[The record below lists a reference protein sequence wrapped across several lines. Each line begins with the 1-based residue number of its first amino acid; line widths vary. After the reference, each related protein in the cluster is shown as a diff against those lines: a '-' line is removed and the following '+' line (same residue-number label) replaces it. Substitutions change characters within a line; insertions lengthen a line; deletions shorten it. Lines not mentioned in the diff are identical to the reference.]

1 LSKQIIVDLYQQ
13 FDKVN
18 QIVKALENQKQ
29 QIEIS
34 NLVGS
39 SLSYVISSLF
49 QKIDNPVLLIFNDK
63 EEAAYYLNDLEQ
75 FLDNDNVLFYP
86 GSYRRPYQIEETDNA
101 YILLRAEVLN
111 RINSQKKPAIIV
123 TYADALFEQVI
134 TKSELKRNTLKL
146 NVGEEVSLD
155 FINEMLHEYNF
166 NRVDFVTEPGDFA
179 VRGGIIDVF
188 SFSNNE
194 PYRIEFFGDEVDSIR
209 TFDIETQLSIEKLK
223 KINIMPN
230 VENKMLEEKRE
241 SFLKYI
247 SAKTIVFAK
256 NLDLAKDKLDKL
268 FIKSQEVF
276 KNLSGEIKHSE
287 PGELFCNGDVILNQL
302 NNFQLIKTRY
312 ESKKDS
318 PTRIVFSTT
327 PQSSFNKQFN
337 LLIKNLNENTKNGIA
352 NYLFCDNKKQAK
364 RFHDIFNDQ
373 EEEVKY
379 QTITTPLYQGFI
391 DKDLKIACY
400 TDHQIFERYHRF
412 RLKSGFAKKQAIS
425 IKELTHLEIG
435 DYVTHIDH
443 GIGKFGGLQ
452 KIDVEGKKQEAIK
465 LIYGERDILYIS
477 IHALHKITKYNGKDG
492 KAPKVHK
499 LGSNVWNKLK
509 QKTKSRVKHIAYNL
523 IRSPVIIASNPLK
536 T

>member
-1 LSKQIIVDLYQQ
+1 MSKQIIVDLYQQ

-256 NLDLAKDKLDKL
+256 NLDLAKDK
-268 FIKSQEVF
+268 
-276 KNLSGEIKHSE
+276 
-287 PGELFCNGDVILNQL
+287 
-302 NNFQLIKTRY
+302 
-312 ESKKDS
+312 
-318 PTRIVFSTT
+318 
-327 PQSSFNKQFN
+327 
-337 LLIKNLNENTKNGIA
+337 
-352 NYLFCDNKKQAK
+352 
-364 RFHDIFNDQ
+364 
-373 EEEVKY
+373 
-379 QTITTPLYQGFI
+379 
-391 DKDLKIACY
+391 
-400 TDHQIFERYHRF
+400 
-412 RLKSGFAKKQAIS
+412 
-425 IKELTHLEIG
+425 
-435 DYVTHIDH
+435 
-443 GIGKFGGLQ
+443 
-452 KIDVEGKKQEAIK
+452 
-465 LIYGERDILYIS
+465 
-477 IHALHKITKYNGKDG
+477 
-492 KAPKVHK
+492 
-499 LGSNVWNKLK
+499 
-509 QKTKSRVKHIAYNL
+509 
-523 IRSPVIIASNPLK
+523 
-536 T
+536 